1 MTYTPTFEL
10 RLQILKS
17 QRSTKGRRE
26 GGVPSSR
33 FPCCVLS
40 YFSLVFVMEHNW
52 QNQVIRVSWV
62 GQSTNS
68 RSDTSCRRVGW
79 LIGLFIQIAGWDE
92 LDRQTWKVLAGWQK
106 LCGGAKWSKKG
117 LELAF
122 LDQIYLFLVNFFLSG
137 IGGYPPPPLNGK
149 SLCSK
154 KLSGKGGYPHPLTEN
169 IR

>member
-52 QNQVIRVSWV
+52 QIQVIRVSWV
-62 GQSTNS
+62 GQSTRLYLARSKHQS
-68 RSDTSCRRVGW
+68 RHNHLKWITALYFSIQRSKCARNHNTCDSHIIWIRIIKMSPRLFFNNGRPEVWTVSVCWPALSISIWHHWW
-79 LIGLFIQIAGWDE
+79 LW
-92 LDRQTWKVLAGWQK
+92 W
-106 LCGGAKWSKKG
+106 
-117 LELAF
+117 
-122 LDQIYLFLVNFFLSG
+122 
-137 IGGYPPPPLNGK
+137 
-149 SLCSK
+149 
-154 KLSGKGGYPHPLTEN
+154 
-169 IR
+169 